1 VTLEEARPLIDAGLV
16 YTGGTHLFE
25 DVAADIAAGRMQFW
39 SSARSICITEILQS
53 PRKKVF
59 NVWLAAGD
67 LGELRQMYPAV
78 ELWARQQGCTI
89 ATFTGRPGWTRT
101 FLSAEE
107 GWTQTLAVMTK
118 DLPDVE
124 ALR

>member
-1 VTLEEARPLIDAGLV
+1 MIEVGLH
-16 YTGGTHLFE
+16 YTGGTHE
-25 DVAADIAAGRMQFW
+25 YDDVVEAVRTNLLQFW
-39 SSARSICITEILQS
+39 SSDRSICLTEVLQS

-67 LGELRQMYPAV
+67 LGELREMYPAV
-78 ELWARQQGCTI
+78 EQWARDQGCTI

-107 GWTQTLAVMTK
+107 GWTQQLVVMTK
-118 DLPDVE
+118 DI
-124 ALR
+124 